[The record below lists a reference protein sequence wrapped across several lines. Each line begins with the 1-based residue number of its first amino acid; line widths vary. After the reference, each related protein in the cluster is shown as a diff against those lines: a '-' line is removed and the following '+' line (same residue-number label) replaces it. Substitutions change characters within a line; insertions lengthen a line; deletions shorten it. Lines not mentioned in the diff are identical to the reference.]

1 MIKRIY
7 DYIKEQNLFT
17 LEDKILVGL
26 SGGRDSISMLYL
38 LHSLG
43 IKIAIAHCNF
53 QLRGEDSD
61 KDEIFVKRIAE
72 KLKIPFYHI
81 RFDTL
86 VWAKEHKESTQ
97 MAARTLRYNWFEK
110 VRKEN
115 NYNYIAIAHNSDDLV
130 ETFFINL
137 IRGTGIDGLRGI
149 KPKNGN
155 IVRPLLFASRED
167 INKYITKNKY
177 IYREDKSNNST
188 HYMRNKIRHLI
199 IPEFEKISSSFK
211 EIMLQDM
218 LHLQQVSEIYHFHIK
233 EQKKQIL
240 LPLNNRYEIDIQKLQ
255 DLPIPFTYLYEFIK
269 EFNFNAS
276 LVQEII
282 DSLEKESGKKFYS
295 TTHQLI
301 KDRNKLIITKLNEE
315 ENEPVFFD
323 ENIVEIKEPIS
334 FTLKVQS
341 RASYKISRNPNVAA
355 LDYDKL
361 KFPLQLRKWKSGDFF
376 MPLGMNRMKKLSDF
390 FIDNKWSLV
399 DKQNAF
405 LIQSGN
411 DIVCVL
417 GHRIDERYKI
427 TEDTTKLF
435 IIEKT
440 TNANEIINKF
450 NNVIK

>member
-1 MIKRIY
+1 MIKFNNVYSLTYKYKNLPFFSNGKGFCTIQARKSAFGEMCERFMTRNY
-7 DYIKEQNLFT
+7 FEDYFLANLYP
-17 LEDKILVGL
+17 
-26 SGGRDSISMLYL
+26 DS
-38 LHSLG
+38 
-43 IKIAIAHCNF
+43 K
-53 QLRGEDSD
+53 RGDFLTPE
-61 KDEIFVKRIAE
+61 
-72 KLKIPFYHI
+72 LKKFY
-81 RFDTL
+81 
-86 VWAKEHKESTQ
+86 Q
-97 MAARTLRYNWFEK
+97 
-110 VRKEN
+110 
-115 NYNYIAIAHNSDDLV
+115 
-130 ETFFINL
+130 
-137 IRGTGIDGLRGI
+137 
-149 KPKNGN
+149 
-155 IVRPLLFASRED
+155 
-167 INKYITKNKY
+167 
-177 IYREDKSNNST
+177 
-188 HYMRNKIRHLI
+188 
-199 IPEFEKISSSFK
+199 
-211 EIMLQDM
+211 
-218 LHLQQVSEIYHFHIK
+218 
-233 EQKKQIL
+233 
-240 LPLNNRYEIDIQKLQ
+240 
-255 DLPIPFTYLYEFIK
+255 
-269 EFNFNAS
+269 
-276 LVQEII
+276 I

-411 DIVCVL
+411 DIVCIL

-435 IIEKT
+435 IIEKA
-440 TNANEIINKF
+440 TNKIE
-450 NNVIK
+450 